1 MTSCE
6 GYPITF
12 WICSPKW
19 IETMYHLCNTPQ
31 YLEATNIWKSFYV
44 IYIPDMIWKI
54 YYNKDYNPFIL
65 ASGKFYLC
73 YFNWDNK
80 YSVVLIVHLYLSD

>member
-12 WICSPKW
+12 WICYPKW
-19 IETMYHLCNTPQ
+19 IETMYHFCNTPQ
-31 YLEATNIWKSFYV
+31 YFNATNIWKSFY
-44 IYIPDMIWKI
+44 
-54 YYNKDYNPFIL
+54 YNNDYNPFNL
-65 ASGKFYLC
+65 ASGKYYLW
-73 YFNWDNK
+73 YNNWDNK